1 MPKRKN
7 SDPDEYNHLAKK
19 IRKIVR
25 KLKKARR
32 RDRWYCCSPRG
43 SCDQSLHEISNY
55 EEGKQNVPKYP
66 IESEVISDEELQA
79 YQSVRSVI
87 VTPEQ
92 ELDMTET
99 VPMPEMAASSV
110 APTLGPAPAPAL
122 APAPAPAPAPGPSL
136 EPLPGP
142 SHTDA
147 PEVQLDSDVLDILG
161 EDPTAPKVLSK
172 EILPALAV
180 RLEHIATSG
189 LASELRKELQSK
201 YVVPSNCPLIGVPS
215 LNPEVKAA
223 ITDSVLKRDQSI
235 EGKQKQLA
243 VAISCITEAITP
255 LMSNDKKDPAQL
267 QLLMDAVR
275 MLCDIQY
282 KHTSIRRGLLLNNL
296 KKDLKDQIQGTK
308 VDSYLFGQN
317 FRDNLKTA
325 KAISKSGAELKP
337 SAPKPV
343 PPKKPGL
350 SGPPKK
356 TFPSMSQH
364 QHLNWKAP
372 PPGRRPMGTQRTTE
386 PAAKRNIIRTALLK
400 RSIPP
405 SSLNIMMASLSEN
418 SIRQYDSCL
427 KKWFHYCKSNNLDMY
442 ETSVPNLILFLT
454 ELFNNGAQF
463 GTLNSCRSALS
474 LISGKQIGDD
484 DRVKRFFRGVFRLRP
499 SLPKYSITWD
509 TSIVLNFLSNWYPN
523 FEINFE
529 NLTKKLITL
538 LALITAHRM
547 QTLSKVNISNIEQHP
562 DNCN

>member
-1 MPKRKN
+1 
-7 SDPDEYNHLAKK
+7 
-19 IRKIVR
+19 
-25 KLKKARR
+25 
-32 RDRWYCCSPRG
+32 
-43 SCDQSLHEISNY
+43 
-55 EEGKQNVPKYP
+55 
-66 IESEVISDEELQA
+66 
-79 YQSVRSVI
+79 
-87 VTPEQ
+87 
-92 ELDMTET
+92 
-99 VPMPEMAASSV
+99 MPEMAASSV

-201 YVVPSNCPLIGVPS
+201 YVVPSNCPLIGAPS

-243 VAISCITEAITP
+243 VAISCVTEAITL

-267 QLLMDAVR
+267 QLLMDAA
-275 MLCDIQY
+275 L
-282 KHTSIRRGLLLNNL
+282 
-296 KKDLKDQIQGTK
+296 
-308 VDSYLFGQN
+308 
-317 FRDNLKTA
+317 
-325 KAISKSGAELKP
+325 
-337 SAPKPV
+337 

-386 PAAKRNIIRTALLK
+386 PAAKRSRPT
-400 RSIPP
+400 
-405 SSLNIMMASLSEN
+405 
-418 SIRQYDSCL
+418 
-427 KKWFHYCKSNNLDMY
+427 
-442 ETSVPNLILFLT
+442 
-454 ELFNNGAQF
+454 
-463 GTLNSCRSALS
+463 
-474 LISGKQIGDD
+474 
-484 DRVKRFFRGVFRLRP
+484 RP
-499 SLPKYSITWD
+499 SRKSSQQGQARSW
-509 TSIVLNFLSNWYPN
+509 
-523 FEINFE
+523 
-529 NLTKKLITL
+529 
-538 LALITAHRM
+538 R
-547 QTLSKVNISNIEQHP
+547 
-562 DNCN
+562 

>member
-19 IRKIVR
+19 IRKIER

-55 EEGKQNVPKYP
+55 EEYP

-110 APTLGPAPAPAL
+110 APTLGPAPTPAL
-122 APAPAPAPAPGPSL
+122 APAPSPALAPGPSL

-161 EDPTAPKVLSK
+161 EDPTAPKVVSK

-201 YVVPSNCPLIGVPS
+201 YVVPSNCPLIGAPS

-235 EGKQKQLA
+235 
-243 VAISCITEAITP
+243 
-255 LMSNDKKDPAQL
+255 D
-267 QLLMDAVR
+267 
-275 MLCDIQY
+275 
-282 KHTSIRRGLLLNNL
+282 
-296 KKDLKDQIQGTK
+296 
-308 VDSYLFGQN
+308 
-317 FRDNLKTA
+317 
-325 KAISKSGAELKP
+325 
-337 SAPKPV
+337 
-343 PPKKPGL
+343 
-350 SGPPKK
+350 
-356 TFPSMSQH
+356 
-364 QHLNWKAP
+364 WKAP

-386 PAAKRNIIRTALLK
+386 PAAKRSRPT
-400 RSIPP
+400 
-405 SSLNIMMASLSEN
+405 
-418 SIRQYDSCL
+418 
-427 KKWFHYCKSNNLDMY
+427 
-442 ETSVPNLILFLT
+442 
-454 ELFNNGAQF
+454 
-463 GTLNSCRSALS
+463 
-474 LISGKQIGDD
+474 
-484 DRVKRFFRGVFRLRP
+484 RP
-499 SLPKYSITWD
+499 SRKS
-509 TSIVLNFLSNWYPN
+509 S
-523 FEINFE
+523 
-529 NLTKKLITL
+529 
-538 LALITAHRM
+538 
-547 QTLSKVNISNIEQHP
+547 Q
-562 DNCN
+562 